1 MQRAHQGPDI
11 EIDNRIL
18 AVIQSAVALLCELGS
33 PEDAVALALTT
44 DMGLATSVAARS
56 DEDPLRQRHLW
67 IAIARD
73 VVSRPAPEVAADDGS
88 RDSVVKLKPIPT
100 SSRV

>member
-1 MQRAHQGPDI
+1 M
-11 EIDNRIL
+11 
-18 AVIQSAVALLCELGS
+18 ALLCELGS

-56 DEDPLRQRHLW
+56 DNDPLRQRHLW

-73 VVSRPAPEVAADDGS
+73 IVSRPAPEVAPLKRACHLSPLRKADTELGQLSSGFLRRMS
-88 RDSVVKLKPIPT
+88 RRCVAA
-100 SSRV
+100 